1 MFKLTIVTPEKVF
14 CETDAKSLVAPG
26 IDGYVGILSH
36 HAPLITALKPGK
48 IEYRDANDKVFIL
61 AVSGGFLE
69 VSNNVV
75 TLLAEDV
82 EYASDID
89 IQKAQEEYDRE
100 KHRLV
105 SAGKGETEIDLPTI
119 RANMEKQANRIKIA
133 KENGNR

>member
-48 IEYRDANDKVFIL
+48 IEYRDANDKMHVL
-61 AVSGGFLE
+61 AVAGGFLE

-75 TLLAEDV
+75 TVLAEEV

-89 IQKAQEEYDRE
+89 VQKAQEEYDRE
-100 KHRLV
+100 KHRLI
-105 SAGKGETEIDLPTI
+105 SAGKGETNIDLPTI
-119 RANMEKQANRIKIA
+119 RANIEKQANRIKIA